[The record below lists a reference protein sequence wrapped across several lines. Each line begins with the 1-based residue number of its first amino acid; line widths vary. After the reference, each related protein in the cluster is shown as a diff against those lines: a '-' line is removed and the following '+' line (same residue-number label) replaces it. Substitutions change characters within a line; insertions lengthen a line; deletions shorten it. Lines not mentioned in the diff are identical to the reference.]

1 VAYRQGA
8 LSNLGNP
15 KIAVFFT
22 SLLPQFG
29 GTSFAALFALGLI
42 FCALTLAWLAAYAVV
57 VARAGDVLRRPAVR
71 RAIDATVGLVL
82 VAFGLRLA
90 TERR

>member
-1 VAYRQGA
+1 
-8 LSNLGNP
+8 
-15 KIAVFFT
+15 
-22 SLLPQFG
+22 
-29 GTSFAALFALGLI
+29 
-42 FCALTLAWLAAYAVV
+42 VV

-71 RAIDATVGLVL
+71 RAIDATVGVVL